1 MLCSI
6 HILTSLLAIRAVE
19 GSVLAERHTAVPINL
34 QFSVPG
40 SVFSALSNGNF
51 LSNYLRKETQSGSNR
66 GQSYNNLDIKQLAQ
80 GLFVIDRFLSEGPD
94 AAARLG
100 ATFSGGPGEGKV
112 PSTSPVNN
120 NPDDESI
127 YSEHTAAGAAGPNG
141 ADDSSL
147 SAGGFANGLAA
158 L

>member
-51 LSNYLRKETQSGSNR
+51 LSNYLRKETQSGSSR

-100 ATFSGGPGEGKV
+100 STFSGGPGEGRV
-112 PSTSPVNN
+112 PSTSPKNY
-120 NPDDESI
+120 NPSDDSV
-127 YSEHTAAGAAGPNG
+127 YSEYTVAGAAGPNG
-141 ADDSSL
+141 ADDANTFTTSYV
-147 SAGGFANGLAA
+147 NGLAA